1 MEKAQIILDVKADL
15 GEGPFWD
22 VTRKVLYWVNINAGE
37 VHIFD
42 PKSGDDTMIPVGKMI
57 GTLVVRENG
66 GLVVALED
74 GFYFLDEESGELT
87 FIADPEADKPENR
100 FNDGKCDPAGR
111 FWAGTMGITH
121 RNPTGALHRLSAAND
136 TDAGSGGY
144 SVESM
149 IEGVT
154 VSNGIVWSPDETVMY
169 FNDSPTGQV
178 AAFDYDKE
186 TGNIRNRR
194 VVVTIPEGEGK
205 PDGMA
210 IDREGTLWIAQFGGW
225 KVARWDPQ
233 TGKQLAEISIPV
245 GQVTACAFGGKNLD
259 ELYITTART
268 NLDEAALAE
277 QLHAGSMFLVKT
289 EVQGLPFFTFKG

>member
-42 PKSGDDTMIPVGKMI
+42 PKTGNDTMVPVGKMI

-66 GLVVALED
+66 GLVVALEN
-74 GFYFLDEESGELT
+74 GFHFLDEESGELT

-111 FWAGTMGITH
+111 FWAGTMGIEH
-121 RNPTGALHRLSAAND
+121 RNPTGSLYRLSPAKT

-144 SVESM
+144 SVETM
-149 IEGVT
+149 IKGVT
-154 VSNGIVWSPDETVMY
+154 VSNGIVWTPDETVMY

-186 TGNIRNRR
+186 TGNISNRR
-194 VVVTIPEGEGK
+194 VVVNIPEGEGK

-210 IDREGTLWIAQFGGW
+210 IDREGMLWIAQFGGW

-233 TGKQLAEISIPV
+233 TGKQLAEVSIPV
-245 GQVTACAFGGKNLD
+245 GQVTACAFGGEELD

-268 NLDEAALAE
+268 GLDEKELAE
-277 QLHAGSMFLVKT
+277 QPHAGSMFLVKT
-289 EVQGLPFFTFKG
+289 DVPGLPFYRFAG